1 MKKTGF
7 VAMVILA
14 PAIILTGLQY
24 SQAAKD
30 KSTSPVKI
38 GVVSVKEVFEKCLMK
53 QTVEK
58 SLSTEGDKKYNELK
72 KLEETIEADKTALA
86 KRKQDSADYM
96 TMLKALMLKQSE
108 LEAQKEFFQQE
119 LTVME
124 MQGKEKIY
132 RKILDVIAA
141 LAKEKGL
148 DMVFSRDDNYL
159 NRPESSAI
167 AESPTELV
175 LTTKTHKLLYFN
187 PEFDITA
194 EALTAMDKANPQ

>member
-1 MKKTGF
+1 
-7 VAMVILA
+7 MVILT

-30 KSTSPVKI
+30 KPAAMVKI
-38 GVVSVKEVFEKCLMK
+38 GVVSIKDVFEKCLMK

-58 SLSTEGDKKYNELK
+58 NLSAEGDKKFNELK
-72 KLEETIEADKTALA
+72 KLEETIEVDKAALS

-108 LEAQKEFFQQE
+108 LEAQKEYYQQE

-132 RKILDVIAA
+132 RKILEVITI

-159 NRPESSAI
+159 NRPDSSPA

>member
-1 MKKTGF
+1 
-7 VAMVILA
+7 MVILA
-14 PAIILTGLQY
+14 PAIILTGWQY

-30 KSTSPVKI
+30 KPVLPLKI

-58 SLSTEGDKKYNELK
+58 NLAAEGDKKFNELK
-72 KLEETIEADKTALA
+72 QLEATIEADKAALD

-108 LEAQKEFFQQE
+108 LEAQKQFYQQE

-132 RKILDVIAA
+132 RKILEVVTA
-141 LAKEKGL
+141 LAQEKAL
-148 DMVFSRDDNYL
+148 DIVLSRDDNYL
-159 NRPESSAI
+159 NRPESSAA

-187 PEFDITA
+187 PEFDITV
-194 EALTAMDKANPQ
+194 EALAAMDKANPQ

>member
-1 MKKTGF
+1 MKKTSF

-14 PAIILTGLQY
+14 PAVILTGLQY

-30 KSTSPVKI
+30 KSISPVKI

-58 SLSTEGDKKYNELK
+58 NLTAEGDIKFNELK
-72 KLEETIEADKTALA
+72 KLEDTIEADKTALS
-86 KRKQDSADYM
+86 KRKPDSPDYM
-96 TMLKALMLKQSE
+96 ALLKSLMLKQSE
-108 LEAQKEFFQQE
+108 LDAQKEFFQQE

-132 RKILDVIAA
+132 RKVLEVITA

-148 DMVFSRDDNYL
+148 DIILSRDDNYL
-159 NRPESSAI
+159 NRPDSSAP

-187 PEFDITA
+187 PGFDLTA
-194 EALTAMDKANPQ
+194 EVLAAMDKANPQ

>member
-7 VAMVILA
+7 VAMVILT
-14 PAIILTGLQY
+14 PAIILTGWQY

-30 KSTSPVKI
+30 KPMSPVKI

-53 QTVEK
+53 GTVEK
-58 SLSTEGDKKYNELK
+58 NLSAEGDKKFNELK
-72 KLEETIEADKTALA
+72 QLEATIEADKTALS

-96 TMLKALMLKQSE
+96 TMLKSLMLKQSE
-108 LEAQKEFFQQE
+108 LEAQKEFYQQE
-119 LTVME
+119 LTTME

-132 RKILDVIAA
+132 RKILEVITA

-148 DMVFSRDDNYL
+148 DIVLSRDDNYL
-159 NRPESSAI
+159 NRPESSAP

-187 PEFDITA
+187 PGFDITA
-194 EALTAMDKANPQ
+194 ESLAAMDKANPQ

>member
-14 PAIILTGLQY
+14 PAIILTGWQY
-24 SQAAKD
+24 SQAAKE
-30 KSTSPVKI
+30 KTAAPVKI

-53 QTVEK
+53 GTVEK
-58 SLSTEGDKKYNELK
+58 SLTADGDKKYNELK
-72 KLEETIEADKTALA
+72 QLEATIEADKTALD

-108 LEAQKEFFQQE
+108 LEAQKQFYQQE
-119 LTVME
+119 LTVLE

-132 RKILDVIAA
+132 RKILEVVAT
-141 LAKEKGL
+141 LAREKGL
-148 DMVFSRDDNYL
+148 DIVLSRDDNYL
-159 NRPESSAI
+159 NKPDSCPA

-194 EALTAMDKANPQ
+194 EALAAMDKANPQ

>member
-1 MKKTGF
+1 MKKTSF
-7 VAMVILA
+7 VAMVILT

-30 KSTSPVKI
+30 KPAAMVKI
-38 GVVSVKEVFEKCLMK
+38 GVVSIKDVFEKCLMK

-58 SLSTEGDKKYNELK
+58 NLSAEGDKKFNELK
-72 KLEETIEADKTALA
+72 KLEETIEVDKAALS

-108 LEAQKEFFQQE
+108 LEAQKEYYQQE

-132 RKILDVIAA
+132 RKILEVITT
-141 LAKEKGL
+141 LANEKGL

-159 NRPESSAI
+159 NRPDSSPA

-194 EALTAMDKANPQ
+194 ETLTAMDKANPQ

>member
-1 MKKTGF
+1 MKKTSF

-14 PAIILTGLQY
+14 PAVILTGLQY

-30 KSTSPVKI
+30 KPVLPVKI
-38 GVVSVKEVFEKCLMK
+38 GIVSVKEVFEKCLMK
-53 QTVEK
+53 QTIEK
-58 SLSTEGDKKYNELK
+58 SLSAEGDKKFNELK
-72 KLEETIEADKTALA
+72 KLEDTIEADKTALS

-108 LEAQKEFFQQE
+108 FEAQKEFYQQE
-119 LTVME
+119 ITAME

-132 RKILDVIAA
+132 RKILEVITV

-148 DMVFSRDDNYL
+148 DIVLSRDDNYL
-159 NRPESSAI
+159 SRPESSDSAQ
-167 AESPTELV
+167 SPTELV

-187 PEFDITA
+187 PEFDFTA

>member
-1 MKKTGF
+1 
-7 VAMVILA
+7 MVILT

-30 KSTSPVKI
+30 KPAAMVKI
-38 GVVSVKEVFEKCLMK
+38 GVVSIKDVFEKCLMK

-58 SLSTEGDKKYNELK
+58 NLSAEGDKKFNELK
-72 KLEETIEADKTALA
+72 KLEETIEVDKAALS

-108 LEAQKEFFQQE
+108 LEAQKEYYQQE

-132 RKILDVIAA
+132 RKILEVITT

-159 NRPESSAI
+159 NRPDSSPA

-187 PEFDITA
+187 PEFDITT

>member
-1 MKKTGF
+1 MKKTSF
-7 VAMVILA
+7 VAMVILT

-30 KSTSPVKI
+30 KPAAMVKI
-38 GVVSVKEVFEKCLMK
+38 GVVSIKDVFEKCLMK

-58 SLSTEGDKKYNELK
+58 NLSAEGDKKFNELK
-72 KLEETIEADKTALA
+72 KLEETIEVDKAALS

-108 LEAQKEFFQQE
+108 LEAQKEYYQQE

-132 RKILDVIAA
+132 RKILEVITI

-159 NRPESSAI
+159 NRPDSSPA

>member
-58 SLSTEGDKKYNELK
+58 NLSVDGEKKYNEVK
-72 KLEETIEADKTALA
+72 KLADTIEADKTALS

-96 TMLKALMLKQSE
+96 TMLKSLMLRQSE

-132 RKILDVIAA
+132 RKILEVITV

-148 DMVFSRDDNYL
+148 DIVLSRDDNYL
-159 NRPESSAI
+159 NRPESSDA
-167 AESPTELV
+167 AQSPTELV

-194 EALTAMDKANPQ
+194 EALAAMDKANPQ

>member
-1 MKKTGF
+1 MKKTSF
-7 VAMVILA
+7 VAMVILT

-30 KSTSPVKI
+30 KPAAMVKI
-38 GVVSVKEVFEKCLMK
+38 GVVSIKDVFEKCLMK

-58 SLSTEGDKKYNELK
+58 NLSAEGDKKFNELK
-72 KLEETIEADKTALA
+72 KLEETIEVDKAALS

-108 LEAQKEFFQQE
+108 LEAQKEYYQQE

-132 RKILDVIAA
+132 RKILEVITT

-159 NRPESSAI
+159 NRPDSSPA

-187 PEFDITA
+187 PEFDITT